1 MRRFL
6 VLLPVLLAL
15 GFAGCGHGDCIWVT
29 GTLLKDGAKYTPP
42 EGRKV
47 KLYFCPVTEA
57 AAPIPTAE
65 IEMAHL
71 DESDGSFTVPGREG
85 YGIKPGK
92 YRIAVIETMRRETAD
107 RVNKAIKPKRGERRI
122 DNDKNFLESSFGET
136 TSPFVRE
143 LKTSTTLTLDMAK
156 PTE

>member
-1 MRRFL
+1 MRRLL
-6 VLLPVLLAL
+6 VLLPVLLTL
-15 GFAGCGHGDCIWVT
+15 CLAGCGHGDCIWVT

-47 KLYFCPVTEA
+47 KLYFCPVTDA
-57 AAPIPTAE
+57 AGGQPGD

-71 DESDGSFTVPGREG
+71 DESDGSFTVPGHEG
-85 YGIKPGK
+85 HGIKPGK

-136 TSPFVRE
+136 TSPFLRE
-143 LKTSTTLTLDMAK
+143 LKTSTTLRLDMAK